1 MDILSREKR
10 SWNMSRIRSRNTTPE
25 RIVRSVLHELG
36 YRFRLKGK
44 KLFGNPDIIL
54 PKYKTAIFV
63 HGCFWHRHKG
73 CKSAYIPKT
82 RVEFW
87 KKKFRDNVKRD
98 KKVAATLT
106 EEGWKVAVIWEDET
120 KDTEKLKKI
129 LKLRFKKTAKCKVI
143 YDALQ

>member
-129 LKLRFKKTAKCKVI
+129 LKLRFKKTAK
-143 YDALQ
+143 